1 VRVQLQRTTIHI
13 AGQDYTIVSEEPAD
27 HVREV
32 GFLVDSK
39 IREIREQSPH
49 LDARQAAVLAAIQI
63 ASDHVKTKRNMG
75 E

>member
-1 VRVQLQRTTIHI
+1 
-13 AGQDYTIVSEEPAD
+13 
-27 HVREV
+27 V